1 MKASTLR
8 QLGRWSLTTYLVAFF
23 VYLEAPLLI
32 IVLASFNDQ
41 LTVRFPPTGFS
52 LEWYRALWDTLIEA
66 PGTKTNLVSSILTS
80 IWLSVGAMIGSVLA
94 GGLAAIGLHRA
105 TFRGRETARQILLL
119 PLVFPQVV
127 VGIGLLVWF
136 SQIGGVPS
144 WLRLLLGHLILTVP
158 YVVTTTTAS
167 LQMLDRRLEEA
178 AMNLGASSFAVFWH
192 ITLPLIAP
200 GLISGGI
207 FAMLVSFSNFTV
219 SFFLYS
225 GEQRPLPAWLF
236 EFMQHFV
243 DPSLA
248 ALSTF
253 LVLLTLLVLL
263 IVNRLVAVG
272 RLVGLRAADE
282 NRGAKP

>member
-1 MKASTLR
+1 MRATTVRK
-8 QLGRWSLTTYLVAFF
+8 LGKWSLTAYLILFF
-23 VYLEAPLLI
+23 AYLQAPLFI

-52 LEWYRALWDTLIEA
+52 LEWYRALWSTLVEV
-66 PGTKTNLVSSILTS
+66 PGTKTDLVSSILTS
-80 IWLSVGAMIGSVLA
+80 LWLSVAAMFGSVLT
-94 GGLAAIGLHRA
+94 GVLAALGLHRA
-105 TFRGRETARQILLL
+105 KFRGQATARQVLLL
-119 PLVFPQVV
+119 PLLFPQVV

-144 WLRLLLGHLILTVP
+144 WLRLLLGHLILTLP
-158 YVVTTTTAS
+158 YVVTTTSAS
-167 LQMLDRRLEEA
+167 LEMLDQRLEEA
-178 AMNLGASSFAVFWH
+178 AMNLGANSLAVFRH

-200 GLISGGI
+200 GVISGAI

-225 GEQRPLPAWLF
+225 GEQRPLPAWLY

-263 IVNRLVAVG
+263 IINRLVAVG
-272 RLVGLRAADE
+272 RLVGLRVNDQKAS
-282 NRGAKP
+282 GQT

>member
-1 MKASTLR
+1 MNATTLR
-8 QLGRWSLTTYLVAFF
+8 SIGRWSLTAYLVLFF
-23 VYLEAPLLI
+23 VYLEAPLFI

-41 LTVRFPPTGFS
+41 LTVRFPPTGVS
-52 LEWYRALWDTLIEA
+52 LEWYRALWDTFIEA
-66 PGTKTNLVSSILTS
+66 PGTKTNLVSSIWTS
-80 IWLSVGAMIGSVLA
+80 IWLSVGAMTGSVLA
-94 GGLAAIGLHRA
+94 GVLASIGLHRA
-105 TFRGRETARQILLL
+105 TFRGRETARQVLLL
-119 PLVFPQVV
+119 PLLFPQVV

-144 WLRLLLGHLILTVP
+144 WLRLLLGHLILTLP

-167 LQMLDRRLEEA
+167 LEMLDQRLEEA
-178 AMNLGASSFAVFWH
+178 AMNLGANARAVFRY
-192 ITLPLIAP
+192 ITLPLITP
-200 GLISGGI
+200 GVISGAI

-225 GEQRPLPAWLF
+225 GEQRPLPAWLY

-253 LVLLTLLVLL
+253 LVILTLLVLL
-263 IVNRLVAVG
+263 IVNRLVALG
-272 RLVGLRAADE
+272 RLVGLRAD
-282 NRGAKP
+282 NQNTSVHP